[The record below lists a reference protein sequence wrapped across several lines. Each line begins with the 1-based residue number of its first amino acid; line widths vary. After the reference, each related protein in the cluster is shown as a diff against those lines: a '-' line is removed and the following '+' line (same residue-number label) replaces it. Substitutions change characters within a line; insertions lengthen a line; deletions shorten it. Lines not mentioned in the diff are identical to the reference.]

1 MADERPQSA
10 SDETPE
16 TPATASDKGGYN
28 ANMIKSLDDV
38 EHVRTRPG
46 MYIGGYNP
54 RGLHHLVYEIVD
66 NSIDEALAGYAKH
79 VEVRINPDDSCT
91 VADDGRGI
99 PVDTHPD
106 TGKPAVEMVFD
117 SLATGGKFDHDEKT
131 SAYKTSGGLHG
142 VGASVVNF
150 VSEWLEV
157 EVSRGGNVHHME
169 FERGRKLSDLK
180 VIGKSTRTGTKVSF
194 KPDPTLFTDTAF
206 VHATLAQRLR
216 ELAYLNSGV

>member
-10 SDETPE
+10 SDENPE
-16 TPATASDKGGYN
+16 TPATASDNGGYN

-79 VEVRINPDDSCT
+79 VEVRINPDGSCT

-99 PVDTHPD
+99 PVDVHPD
-106 TGKPAVEMVFD
+106 TGLPAVEMVFA
-117 SLATGGKFDHDEKT
+117 SLATGGKFEHDDD

-157 EVSRGGNVHHME
+157 EVSPNNKIHHME
-169 FERGRKLSDLK
+169 FEQGRKSGDLK
-180 VIGKSTRTGTKVSF
+180 VIGKTNRTGTKVSF
-194 KPDPTLFTDTAF
+194 
-206 VHATLAQRLR
+206 
-216 ELAYLNSGV
+216 

>member
-1 MADERPQSA
+1 MPDNNEPQSPSA
-10 SDETPE
+10 PAQTPPAQ
-16 TPATASDKGGYN
+16 TPVVPAGTNN
-28 ANMIKSLDDV
+28 AAAYTDSQIRVLDNV

-66 NSIDEALAGYAKH
+66 NSVDEALAGYAKH
-79 VEVRINPDDSCT
+79 VEVRINPDGSCT
-91 VADDGRGI
+91 VTDDGRGI

-106 TGKPAVEMVFD
+106 TGLPAVEMVFS
-117 SLATGGKFDHDEKT
+117 SLATGGKFEHDAD

-157 EVSRGGNVHHME
+157 EVSKEGKIHHME
-169 FERGRKLSDLK
+169 FERGRKSSDLR
-180 VIGKSTRTGTKVSF
+180 VIGATTKTGTKVVF
-194 KPDPTLFTDTAF
+194 KPDDTLFPD
-206 VHATLAQRLR
+206 
-216 ELAYLNSGV
+216 